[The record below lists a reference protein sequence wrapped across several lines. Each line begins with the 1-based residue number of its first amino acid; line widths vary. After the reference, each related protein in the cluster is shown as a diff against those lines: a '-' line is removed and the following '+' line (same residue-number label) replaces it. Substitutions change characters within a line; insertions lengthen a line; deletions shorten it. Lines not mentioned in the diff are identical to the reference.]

1 VITVYCDGLCEP
13 VNPGGIACYG
23 WVAYRGPQKLGEGC
37 AEVARGPQA
46 TNNVAEYRALI
57 AALRWLLTRG
67 LTEEQVVTRS
77 DSQLVVYQMQGRYAV
92 KSPRVLP
99 LHREAK
105 KLARQFQSIR
115 FEWVPRERNEE
126 ADLLSRRAYGEAL
139 ARDRAAR
146 ATGLTVQRLGEDQF
160 DVGSSTGAGCYRV
173 DLSVPECTCPDFARH
188 RNIPGFA
195 CKHIAAARRA
205 SGLAS

>member
-1 VITVYCDGLCEP
+1 MITIYCDGLCEP

-23 WVAYRGPQKLGEGC
+23 WVAYRGPEKLGEGC

-46 TNNVAEYRALI
+46 TNNVAEYRAVI
-57 AALRWLLTRG
+57 AALEWLLARG
-67 LTEEQVVTRS
+67 LAGEQVVVRS
-77 DSQLVVYQMQGRYAV
+77 DSQLVIYQMQGRYAV

-99 LHREAK
+99 LYREASR
-105 KLARQFQSIR
+105 LVRQFRSIR

-146 ATGLTVQRLGEDQF
+146 AAGLAVQPIGENLF
-160 DVGSSTGAGCYRV
+160 DVGSSAGAGCYRV
-173 DLSVPECTCPDFARH
+173 DLSVPECTCLDFARH

-195 CKHIAAARRA
+195 CKHITAARRA
-205 SGLAS
+205 SGLAG